1 MTKGAERSGAL
12 ATEAVW
18 KCGGGRALA
27 GQRAGDLR
35 LQTADKDSGLCGG
48 QTASGAWAGTAHSK
62 AESKD
67 IAGGEANAGTVS
79 TAQGVAGLS

>member
-35 LQTADKDSGLCGG
+35 LQTADKDRQRGWADGLR
-48 QTASGAWAGTAHSK
+48 
-62 AESKD
+62 
-67 IAGGEANAGTVS
+67 
-79 TAQGVAGLS
+79 GLGRNGPKE